1 MTPDVPALR
10 SHSHRLSS
18 QFARVLAPEDTAG
31 PGPLVGIELE
41 YRVVRDGVP
50 INFRGII
57 HGLGLGQPHLDPG
70 DLNAY
75 RLASG
80 AVLTADGAEAELAFP
95 PLDAGPGFASEAAR
109 RACAGR
115 NHIEALLPH
124 QEIDGYSTHISVE
137 LPEAVTDKVARL
149 YTQTFAPALMLLL
162 DGRTSPGLLVRP
174 RPGRLE
180 LGGEFA
186 EGTHLM
192 AAVAFAVGSAWAA
205 GVAVAGRRR
214 LPIAQLDG
222 RLLPDDHRYGWF
234 VGRSAFGLDLYA
246 GGRSAVLRLISGGT
260 ITAQQHLE
268 RCWEVARSALAP
280 CVSQA
285 DLEATDSVVAGS
297 LTLPSEGLF
306 ERPSLQVTPGEPPPS
321 PFGEATK
328 VRTRPG
334 FQVAPVM
341 LTWDTSVFVAIGE
354 SSERRAIINVPRDHL
369 KQYLR
374 RFDAGELDEVLV
386 GYLATKPG
394 GRTLHRRSQTLR
406 PGIYDRL
413 GPRSQLLARER
424 PPMRRGSRPR
434 LARAAVTRLAAVLG
448 TIGAAVR

>member
-1 MTPDVPALR
+1 MTSIGVGRWSKGGELSRGFERTLA
-10 SHSHRLSS
+10 SKARLD
-18 QFARVLAPEDTAG
+18 P
-31 PGPLVGIELE
+31 PLVGVEHE
-41 YRVVRDGVP
+41 YSVTRDDEP
-50 INFRGII
+50 IDFRSLV
-57 HGLGLGQPHLDPG
+57 HGLGLGQRGLDPG
-70 DLNAY
+70 DPNAY
-75 RLASG
+75 RLVSG

-95 PLDAGPGFASEAAR
+95 PVLTAPKFSTDLEWRIS
-109 RACAGR
+109 AGR
-115 NHIEALLPH
+115 AELSNLLP
-124 QEIDGYSTHISVE
+124 EERLAGYSTQISVE
-137 LPEAVTDKVARL
+137 ISGAPIDKVASV
-149 YTQTFAPALMLLL
+149 YAQTFAPALMLLL
-162 DGRTSPGLLVRP
+162 DRRTSPGLLVRP
-174 RPGRLE
+174 RSRRLE

-186 EGTHLM
+186 EGTQLT

-280 CVSQA
+280 FVSQA

-297 LTLPSEGLF
+297 LTLPSEGLL

-424 PPMRRGSRPR
+424 PPMRRGGRPR
-434 LARAAVTRLAAVLG
+434 LARAAATRLAAVLG